1 LGDVLA
7 VGQAHQSDL
16 ILDAALPVAA
26 VGRLLHECLYGHC
39 SIFPQVLGEIH
50 GGEVAP
56 ADLLHW
62 LEELVEILAFDAG
75 QQ

>member
-1 LGDVLA
+1 MLA
-7 VGQAHQSDL
+7 VDQAHQSDL
-16 ILDAALPVAA
+16 ILDAALTVAA
-26 VGRLLHECLYGHC
+26 VGRLLHECLYGHW
-39 SIFPQVLGEIH
+39 SIFLEVLGEIH

-62 LEELVEILAFDAG
+62 LEELVKIFALDAG